1 MFDRDFRPQLEMG
14 YIDLEENE
22 AVPRPLFPAPSQ
34 VDIRDR
40 TGHLATFAPIGWLPA
55 VLWDSGRSSRCV
67 FWPVAMWR
75 GRHYGTQFWINP
87 TNRVV
92 SPVMTQTAIMGS

>member
-14 YIDLEENE
+14 YIAREENE

-34 VDIRDR
+34 EDIRDR
-40 TGHLATFAPIGWLPA
+40 TGYLATFAPIGWLPA
-55 VLWDSGRSSRCV
+55 VLWDSDRSSRCV

-75 GRHYGTQFWINP
+75 GRRP
-87 TNRVV
+87 SERE
-92 SPVMTQTAIMGS
+92 